1 MFDHL
6 GFYTA
11 GNLRERAAFYEAIL
25 EPLGHRLLQT
35 HVEPDGGGRVVFG
48 GGAPHSPFLVI
59 AKGKPD
65 HWRDEQQSGLSAIH
79 LAFRAPSQ
87 EAVDRFHAIGLQ
99 LGARNNGDPGPRH
112 RGWYG
117 AYLIDA
123 DSNGIEAGLYL

>member
-6 GFYTA
+6 GIYTVGDLRAQGDFY
-11 GNLRERAAFYEAIL
+11 RAIL
-25 EPLGHRLLQT
+25 EPLGYHLLQT
-35 HVEPDGGGRVVFG
+35 HIAPDGGGRIVFG
-48 GGAPHSPFLVI
+48 SGAAQSSFFVL

-65 HWRDEQQSGLSAIH
+65 HWRAEQQNGLSAIH
-79 LAFRAPSQ
+79 LAFRAPSKT
-87 EAVDRFHAIGLQ
+87 AVDRFHAIGLQ
-99 LGARNNGDPGPRH
+99 RGARNNGDPGPRQ

>member
-11 GNLRERAAFYEAIL
+11 GDLRAQSAFYEAIL
-25 EPLGHRLLQT
+25 EPLGYRLLQT
-35 HVEPDGGGRVVFG
+35 HIGLDGIGRVVFG
-48 GGAPHSPFLVI
+48 SGAQDSSFLVI

-65 HWRDEQQSGLSAIH
+65 HWRAEQQNGLSAIH

-87 EAVDRFHAIGLQ
+87 AAVDRFHAIGLQ
-99 LGARNNGDPGPRH
+99 LGARNNGDPGPRQ

-123 DSNGIEAGLYL
+123 DSNGIETGLYV

>member
-11 GNLRERAAFYEAIL
+11 GDLRAQGDFYKAIL
-25 EPLGHRLLQT
+25 KPLGYHLLQT
-35 HVEPDGGGRVVFG
+35 HIEADGGGRIVFG
-48 GGAPHSPFLVI
+48 SGVERSPFFVL

-65 HWRDEQQSGLSAIH
+65 HWRAEQKAGPSAMH
-79 LAFRAPSQ
+79 LAFSAPSK
-87 EAVDRFHAIGLQ
+87 ASVDQFHSIGLQ
-99 LGARNNGDPGPRH
+99 RGARNNGDPGPRQ